1 MTVQDALSIAATFLV
16 SLGGGAAIVFGLS
29 SWLGKVW
36 ANRIM
41 TADRARHAE
50 DLERLRA
57 SLSSE
62 NDQRMRQM
70 ETGLEIYKDRFLKAH
85 HDKVA
90 TYRMA
95 TDIIASLL
103 AELDRAHRLTPDQ
116 AALIV
121 DTFNRDRIRLYG
133 YLGMLAPQS
142 VMDAQD
148 ALIDYLLLVVHGNAK
163 YEWARVRAFALAVLN
178 EIRKDIGIDTD
189 SIQYRGAL

>member
-1 MTVQDALSIAATFLV
+1 V

-41 TADRARHAE
+41 VADRARHAE

-57 SLSSE
+57 SLISE
-62 NDQRMRQM
+62 NDQRIRQM

-90 TYRMA
+90 TYCMA

-148 ALIDYLLLVVHGNAK
+148 ALIDYLLVVVHGNAK
-163 YEWARVRAFALAVLN
+163 YEWDRVRTFALGFLN
-178 EIRKDIGIDTD
+178 EIRKDIGIDTN
-189 SIQYRGAL
+189 SIQYKGAK